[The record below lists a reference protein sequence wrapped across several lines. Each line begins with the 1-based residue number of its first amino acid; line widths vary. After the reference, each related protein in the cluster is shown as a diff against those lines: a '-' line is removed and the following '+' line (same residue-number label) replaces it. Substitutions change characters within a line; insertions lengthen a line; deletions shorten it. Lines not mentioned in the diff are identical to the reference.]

1 MPQVRVEGDIQRAAV
16 HLLAQY
22 WRGLLLSCWI
32 FLILHEPEELTLVLL
47 SPSKTLQLPRRAD
60 EWPAKL
66 GVLGVLLVLLTLRG
80 CPAQFSVK

>member
-60 EWPAKL
+60 EWPACGSKAVHFRVHSEL
-66 GVLGVLLVLLTLRG
+66 QL
-80 CPAQFSVK
+80 